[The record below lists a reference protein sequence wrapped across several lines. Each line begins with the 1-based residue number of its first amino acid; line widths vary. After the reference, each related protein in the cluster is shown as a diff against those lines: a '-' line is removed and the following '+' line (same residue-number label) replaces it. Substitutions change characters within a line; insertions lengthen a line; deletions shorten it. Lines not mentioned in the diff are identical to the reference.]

1 MAAPTQPQQSSRG
14 KHVAR
19 WAMLV
24 VSALFWAFALASSEG
39 VARQKER
46 LAHRE
51 ELRHQLAAER
61 AENDAL
67 RREVEGL
74 RGDDLVIEQAV
85 RSVLDYQRPGEIVLV
100 VEDDDPLG
108 PATPVQRAT
117 GLVAPPLPQKML
129 PKPIPNRAGAG
140 LASPAPKVAA
150 ASKLAPPKPAP
161 SRPAAPSAKPKH
173 KRS

>member
-1 MAAPTQPQQSSRG
+1 MAAPASTQQQPSSRG

-19 WAMLV
+19 WSMLV
-24 VSALFWAFALASSEG
+24 VSALFWAFALVSSEG

-61 AENDAL
+61 AEADAL
-67 RREVEGL
+67 RREVDGL

-108 PATPVQRAT
+108 PATPIKRAT
-117 GLVAPPLPQKML
+117 GLVAPPLPQKMI
-129 PKPIPNRAGAG
+129 PKPTTVPR
-140 LASPAPKVAA
+140 VAA
-150 ASKLAPPKPAP
+150 APKTAVSPKLAAPPKPAP
-161 SRPAAPSAKPKH
+161 AKPRSH
-173 KRS
+173 KRP